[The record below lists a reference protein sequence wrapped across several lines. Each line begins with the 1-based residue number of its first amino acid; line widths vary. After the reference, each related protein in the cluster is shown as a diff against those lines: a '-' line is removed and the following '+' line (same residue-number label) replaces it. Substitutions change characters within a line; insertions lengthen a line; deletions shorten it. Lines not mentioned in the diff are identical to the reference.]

1 MKMINH
7 SLLLILFC
15 FLLLPAIAESVV
27 YVDSDAPSG
36 GNGNSWST
44 AYESIQ
50 AGINDADVLDEEVWV
65 AEGMYNENI
74 TLKDGVALYG
84 GFSGL
89 GELEETARDQRDW

>member
-1 MKMINH
+1 MKIINH

-36 GNGNSWST
+36 GDGSSWST

-50 AGINDADVLDEEVWV
+50 AGINDADILDEEVKEMI
-65 AEGMYNENI
+65 EGILLLIM
-74 TLKDGVALYG
+74 
-84 GFSGL
+84 
-89 GELEETARDQRDW
+89 EEDE